1 MSRHFVTGAS
11 GFVGASLVRYLLE
24 KRETVHVLVR
34 QSDPPWRLRDIW
46 QQITPHVADLSDF
59 SSLERAV
66 QLARPDFIHNLAAYG
81 GHSHETNSVV
91 VHNTNLKGLQNLLH
105 ASQGIKLSL
114 FLHAGSSSEYG
125 ICAAPMREE
134 TPLHPAS
141 EYAQAKA
148 AASRLCLDTA
158 QQEGR
163 SIVVLRL
170 FSPFGPY
177 DSADRL
183 IPSTILSARSGK
195 TPTLRGGTQ
204 VRDYVFIKDVCE
216 AFLQCAQSTSRTTG
230 RVFNI
235 GSGIQ
240 RKAAEVATAAARA
253 AGFPSDLKILPAQLP
268 PTESPVWVADIAAA
282 HESFHWKP
290 KTPFEDGLR
299 ITADWF
305 CQNHLLYEKLG
316 AS

>member
-1 MSRHFVTGAS
+1 MSCHFVTGAS

-24 KRETVHVLVR
+24 KREMVHVLVR
-34 QSDPPWRLRDIW
+34 RSDPPWRLRDIW
-46 QQITPHVADLSDF
+46 HRITPHVADLSHF

-81 GHSHETNSVV
+81 GHAHETNSVS
-91 VHNTNLKGLQNLLH
+91 VHDANLRGLENLLR
-105 ASQGIKLSL
+105 ATQGMRLSL

-125 ICAAPMREE
+125 VCTVPMREE
-134 TPLHPAS
+134 MPLRPAN
-141 EYAQAKA
+141 EYAQTKTA
-148 AASRLCLDTA
+148 ATRLCLDTA

-163 SIVVLRL
+163 PIAVLRL

-183 IPSTILSARSGK
+183 IPSIILSARSGK

-216 AFLQCAQSTSRTTG
+216 AFLQCAQFANRATG

-240 RKAAEVATAAARA
+240 RKAADVATAAARA
-253 AGFPSDLKILPAQLP
+253 AGFPSDPEILPAQLS
-268 PTESPVWVADIAAA
+268 PTESPVWVADITAA
-282 HESFHWKP
+282 HEFLNWKP
-290 KTPFEDGLR
+290 QTPFDDGLR
-299 ITADWF
+299 LTADWF
-305 CQNHLLYEKLG
+305 CQNHLLYEKLS
-316 AS
+316 AA